1 MIENGVIALK
11 IFEWVMIALYALI
24 GAISLY
30 RTRDKKEIDVISYWL
45 IYVALVIVL
54 LDRAIQ

>member
-1 MIENGVIALK
+1 MIGNGVIALK

-24 GAISLY
+24 GAINLY

-45 IYVALVIVL
+45 IYVALVVVL
-54 LDRAIQ
+54 LDRAIH